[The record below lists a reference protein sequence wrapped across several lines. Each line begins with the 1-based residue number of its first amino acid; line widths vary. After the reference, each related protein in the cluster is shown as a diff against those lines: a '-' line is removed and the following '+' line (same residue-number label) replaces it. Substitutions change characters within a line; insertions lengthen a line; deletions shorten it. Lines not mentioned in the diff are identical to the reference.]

1 MQAEHVER
9 IRRQVSLCG
18 QVAWPGGAPAQGAR
32 VTLSRSRGGAP
43 AVCKKRADDILNAVD
58 ASCGA
63 VVCTTSTTWG
73 GFHFVD
79 VPPGTWQLCVDAW
92 RRGPHGETEG
102 PFRAEREVDVK
113 AAATDI
119 AQPTVPLV
127 VDVVLAPA
135 AQAATATPD
144 KG

>member
-1 MQAEHVER
+1 MQTAHFER

-18 QVAWPGGAPAQGAR
+18 QLAWPDGTPAQGAR
-32 VTLSRSRGGAP
+32 ITLSREAPQPARRSRA
-43 AVCKKRADDILNAVD
+43 ASILNGGD
-58 ASCGA
+58 AACGA
-63 VVCTTSTTWG
+63 IVFTTSTTWG

-79 VPPGTWQLCVDAW
+79 VPPGAW
-92 RRGPHGETEG
+92 RLRIDARRHGPHGEIEG
-102 PFRAEREVDVK
+102 PFRAERKVNVK
-113 AAATDI
+113 AAASDI